1 MKKKIIFLWPWN
13 FKKSDWYRYEID
25 KLNSFKGSS
34 LEVHQLA
41 NIISFKR
48 QIKNN
53 LKKNKSIKIFDN
65 LNTWIKKIKNLSKKE
80 KIFIINE
87 IKPFN
92 YATFKVRKILKSL
105 QKNNQIYLI
114 EYYGNECPAP
124 EKQGLKFIKEIF
136 FQLLFNPYLFFSS
149 LRTKFFNLLDSKIKL
164 YPNYLLLTNNQ
175 KPLNNLVSKKIKV
188 SSLDFSNYLVTK
200 NLRATKKKYG
210 IYIDSPLPG
219 SSDNNFFYYNFPFK
233 SENWFKS
240 LNLFFLKIENV
251 FNLKILIAP
260 HPKNNLNYL
269 KKIYKNRKI
278 LKGPISQYS
287 KSADLFISRNSTA
300 LSFPVIHKKPIF
312 LVYSDDQKKISNY
325 IDVLHYKAFSK
336 ELNIKPINIDREY
349 TTSFIKKSFKIDKSS
364 FITYE
369 KKFLTSKN
377 LTEPN
382 YKVIKKFIFLNN

>member
-41 NIISFKR
+41 NIISYKR

-65 LNTWIKKIKNLSKKE
+65 LNTWVKKIKNLSKKE

-188 SSLDFSNYLVTK
+188 SSLDFSNYLITK

-312 LVYSDDQKKISNY
+312 LVYSDDQKNISNY

-349 TTSFIKKSFKIDKSS
+349 TKSFIKKSFKIDKSS
-364 FITYE
+364 FLTYE

>member
-41 NIISFKR
+41 NIISYKR

-65 LNTWIKKIKNLSKKE
+65 LNTWVKKIKNLSKKE

-188 SSLDFSNYLVTK
+188 SSLDFSNYLITK

-312 LVYSDDQKKISNY
+312 LIYSDDQKNISNY

-349 TTSFIKKSFKIDKSS
+349 TKSFIKKSFKIDKSS
-364 FITYE
+364 FLTYE

>member
-1 MKKKIIFLWPWN
+1 MKKIIIFLWPWN
-13 FKKSDWYRYEID
+13 FKKSDGYRYEID

-41 NIISFKR
+41 NIISYKR

-65 LNTWIKKIKNLSKKE
+65 LNTWVKKIKNLSKKE

-149 LRTKFFNLLDSKIKL
+149 LRTKFFNLLESNIKL

-188 SSLDFSNYLVTK
+188 SSLDFSNYLITK
-200 NLRATKKKYG
+200 NLRATKKK
-210 IYIDSPLPG
+210 I
-219 SSDNNFFYYNFPFK
+219 
-233 SENWFKS
+233 W
-240 LNLFFLKIENV
+240 NL
-251 FNLKILIAP
+251 
-260 HPKNNLNYL
+260 Y
-269 KKIYKNRKI
+269 R
-278 LKGPISQYS
+278 
-287 KSADLFISRNSTA
+287 
-300 LSFPVIHKKPIF
+300 
-312 LVYSDDQKKISNY
+312 
-325 IDVLHYKAFSK
+325 
-336 ELNIKPINIDREY
+336 
-349 TTSFIKKSFKIDKSS
+349 
-364 FITYE
+364 
-369 KKFLTSKN
+369 
-377 LTEPN
+377 
-382 YKVIKKFIFLNN
+382 